1 MPTPLLPR
9 DEVIARISDIFR
21 DHGYDGASLSEISK
35 ATGLG
40 KGSLYHYFPGGKD
53 EMATAVLER
62 VIGNMDGA
70 VYTPLRATG
79 APATRLKAMLRALD
93 AIYDGGRNAC
103 VFAALT
109 HGESR
114 VKFQAELT
122 RAFREWIDALRDVA
136 VDAGI
141 PRSEALRRAEDSVA
155 RIQGALT
162 IAGAL
167 GDPTPFR
174 RALKTI
180 EREFLAS
187 SA

>member
-1 MPTPLLPR
+1 LLSR
-9 DEVIARISDIFR
+9 GDAVARISDIFR
-21 DHGYDGASLSEISK
+21 DRGYDGASLSEISK

-62 VIGNMDGA
+62 VIGKMEGA
-70 VYTPLRATG
+70 VYTPLRASG
-79 APATRLKAMLRALD
+79 APPARLKAMLRALD

-103 VFAALT
+103 IFAVLT

-141 PRSEALRRAEDSVA
+141 PRAEALRRAEDSVA

-162 IAGAL
+162 LAGAL
-167 GDPTPFR
+167 DDPAPFR
-174 RALKTI
+174 RALKSI
-180 EREFLAS
+180 EREFLA
-187 SA
+187 AP